1 MAHKQMAEQRADDR
15 QPDPIAKHWI
25 DGRWRDAPQHRDSVD
40 PATGEAIGRY
50 AVGGREEANKARTT
64 ADDRPH
70 EPSGEIAGDASGAL
84 IADQHA

>member
-15 QPDPIAKHWI
+15 RPDTIAKPWI
-25 DGRWRDAPQHRDSVD
+25 DGRWPDAPQHRDSVD
-40 PATGEAIGRY
+40 PATGEVIGRY
-50 AVGGREEANKARTT
+50 AVGGREEASKDRTT
-64 ADDRPH
+64 AEDRPH